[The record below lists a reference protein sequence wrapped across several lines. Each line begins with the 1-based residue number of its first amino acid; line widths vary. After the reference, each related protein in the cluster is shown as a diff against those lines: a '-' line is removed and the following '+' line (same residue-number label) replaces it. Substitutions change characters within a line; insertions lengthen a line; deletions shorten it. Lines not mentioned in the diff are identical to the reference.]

1 MTIKA
6 PDRQGKWKTWLPI
19 LFFITGFGFL
29 YLGWNTEL
37 SALINIGLLPI
48 GLAVTWWG
56 VKAIQTKESSYSS
69 GDQDSTITYS
79 FAGLAAIADGG
90 LLVLVGVLAAGFGV
104 VGLLGF
110 QDRVL
115 AYVNQHPGPAIIAGG
130 LAALAYGSTLAL
142 GSAEERQF
150 SWSAIASLPKRLLGV
165 ALVALGLISIVLGG
179 LELVSPRYF
188 QLLLST
194 VRDALLPGS

>member
-1 MTIKA
+1 MTIKT

-29 YLGWNTEL
+29 YLGWNAEL
-37 SALINIGLLPI
+37 SALIYIGLLPI

-56 VKAIQTKESSYSS
+56 VIAIQTKESSYSS

-90 LLVLVGVLAAGFGV
+90 LLVLVGVLAVGFGV
-104 VGLLGF
+104 VGLLG
-110 QDRVL
+110 V
-115 AYVNQHPGPAIIAGG
+115 G
-130 LAALAYGSTLAL
+130 L
-142 GSAEERQF
+142 
-150 SWSAIASLPKRLLGV
+150 V
-165 ALVALGLISIVLGG
+165 VLGLISIVLGG